1 MGTKK
6 RDTQTYNLYNNR
18 QIVYIGKTNDL
29 EAAEKRHR
37 DEGKKFKSI
46 TKTSPVMT
54 DEGAKKKEERS
65 LETYRKGHGGEN
77 PKYNK
82 TDTG

>member
-6 RDTQTYNLYNNR
+6 RDTFTYNLNDNR
-18 QIVYIGKTNDL
+18 KVVYKGKGKDL
-29 EAAEKRHR
+29 EDIEKRHR
-37 DEGKKFKSI
+37 DDGKKFKSI
-46 TKTSPVMT
+46 TKTSPMMT
-54 DEGAKKKEERS
+54 DEGAKKKEEKA
-65 LETYRKGHGGEN
+65 LETFRKSHGGKN